1 MIDGYR
7 RELRDVAA
15 DTGRTFFL
23 AMHYP
28 PEALIDAAARHG
40 DDLNRDLF
48 PPVAL
53 LAKRAK
59 RLLREFVPSFYAG
72 LPLSKDESGHSL
84 VEALFPGDPTTWWL
98 TDISEKSIFRG
109 RLIARLYSLALLREA
124 IAAHRPTEIW
134 LALSDEDLSNV
145 IAAALGQQYDV
156 RIIYARP
163 WLSKCKRAIRAVRER
178 VGYPC
183 RALVLAWGTLAES
196 MLLKLIAGPCAGFG
210 ASRRHGR
217 RVALFSFFPSWWR
230 NAWDEDRREVFYQGL
245 PRRLTS
251 SGFEVRNV
259 VWLRLGLLD
268 FLRNAARMRRLCR
281 SGNFLCLQS
290 LCEFRKSVE
299 LLGFKALMYCLRV
312 LRIRLNSDAMT
323 FAGFGI
329 GGLVR
334 EELLRSVSNRE
345 LFRNL
350 LLRSAAEKLSDI
362 DLLLFRIEF
371 QPFERAIIQGS
382 RARHVAT
389 LGYQHSSVGED
400 YLSHLF
406 APGQLQGGMGG
417 NVTPLPV
424 PDHIVTTGRHVA
436 QLMLANG
443 FQQERVHIG
452 GPLRYQE
459 LRLRLRD
466 RRECHSTKDG
476 KGRYALLVP
485 VSLDHI
491 EAMGFAA
498 VLAEALIGMEDRF
511 TVDIKG
517 HPANDH
523 AGEFLSYLLRKSG
536 AIMARL
542 VPDNMNLYDYISEA
556 RALVMT
562 GSTVGLEA
570 IALGTPVIMFV
581 NGHIFSFTASSLNA
595 VEQAVVSV
603 DDAASLRQALK
614 QLYEEDTPFPEARR
628 YWPEAVRTMFHD
640 LDLDPEER
648 FCSIVNGILEH
659 GRDATQLTTDGSPG
673 RQYNADGQVL

>member
-1 MIDGYR
+1 MRLVVLDEYR
-7 RELRDVAA
+7 QGLSGIAA
-15 DTGRTFFL
+15 DIGRTFFL

-28 PEALIDAAARHG
+28 PEVLIDVAARHG

-48 PPVAL
+48 LPVTL

-59 RLLREFVPSFYAG
+59 RVLREFVPGFYAR
-72 LPLSKDESGHSL
+72 LPLSKDGSGRSL
-84 VEALFPGDPTTWWL
+84 AETLFPDDPTIWWL
-98 TDISEKSIFRG
+98 TDLSEKSIFRG

-124 IAAHRPTEIW
+124 IATHRPTEIW
-134 LALSDEDLSNV
+134 LVLSDEDLSNV
-145 IAAALGQQYDV
+145 IAAALRQQYDV
-156 RIIYARP
+156 KIISAYP
-163 WLSKCKRAIRAVRER
+163 WLSKYRKAIHAVREM

-183 RALVLAWGTLAES
+183 RALILAWGTLAES
-196 MLLKLIAGPCAGFG
+196 MLLKLIVGPYTRFG
-210 ASRRHGR
+210 VSRRHDR
-217 RVALFSFFPSWWR
+217 RVALFSFFPNWWR
-230 NAWDEDRREVFYQGL
+230 NAWDDDRREVFYQGL

-251 SGFEVRNV
+251 RGFKVRNM
-259 VWLRLGLLD
+259 VWLRLG
-268 FLRNAARMRRLCR
+268 FLGFPRNVARMRRLCR

-299 LLGFKALMYCLRV
+299 LLGFRALTYCLRV
-312 LRIRLNSDAMT
+312 LRMHLSSDAMT

-350 LLRSAAEKLSDI
+350 LLRSAVEKLSDL
-362 DLLLFRIEF
+362 DLLLFRTEF
-371 QPFERAIIQGS
+371 QPFERAIIQGL
-382 RARHVAT
+382 RVRHVTT

-406 APGQLQGGMGG
+406 APGQLQGSVGE
-417 NVTPLPV
+417 NVASFPV
-424 PDHIVTTGRHVA
+424 PDHIVTTGRYVA

-459 LRLRLRD
+459 LRLWLRD
-466 RRECHSTKDG
+466 HRGRHSTKDSR
-476 KGRYALLVP
+476 GRYALLVP
-485 VSLDHI
+485 VSLDYI

-498 VLAEALIGMEDRF
+498 VLAEAMIGMEARF

-523 AGEFLSYLLRKSG
+523 ANEFLRYLLRKSG
-536 AIMARL
+536 AITARL
-542 VPDNMNLYDYISEA
+542 VPGNANLYDHISKA

-570 IALGTPVIMFV
+570 IAFGTPVVMFV

-603 DDAASLRQALK
+603 DDATSLKQALK
-614 QLYEEDTPFPEARR
+614 QLYEEDTPFPEARQ

-648 FCSIVNGILEH
+648 FCSIVDGILEH
-659 GRDATQLTTDGSPG
+659 DRGTTQSAAVT
-673 RQYNADGQVL
+673 VV